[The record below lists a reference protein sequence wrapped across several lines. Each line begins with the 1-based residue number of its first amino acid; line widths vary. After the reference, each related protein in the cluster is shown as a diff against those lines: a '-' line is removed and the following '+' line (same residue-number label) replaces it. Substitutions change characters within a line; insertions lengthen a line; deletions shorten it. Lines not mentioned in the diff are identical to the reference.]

1 MKKQNLSMLKKV
13 AAASFAFL
21 LASCCLMAKPAV
33 AHAETTSAADAVISA
48 VNDNTKKSIQVKA
61 IYNESGTEL
70 IAYQVYIA
78 NDYNSEWCWNLGT
91 YYVHADVSTT
101 PYVADLSDINFTKY
115 TVGTYPELEVC
126 GYGTQTACLG
136 YEGDEYVYIGKG
148 GRLNTKGT
156 AHLTASGE
164 YVASKLSRIVFSNDR
179 VTVYLKRT
187 ATQAYKEVEKAIDAI
202 GEVTDTPECKA
213 RIEAAKEAY
222 NWLPKYEKDLVSNL
236 DTLYAAM
243 YPNYGL

>member
-1 MKKQNLSMLKKV
+1 MQKQSLSLPKKFV
-13 AAASFAFL
+13 AASFAVL
-21 LASCCLMAKPAV
+21 LAASSLTAMPSV
-33 AHAETTSAADAVISA
+33 AHAETTSAKDAVISTL
-48 VNDNTKKSIQVKA
+48 NDNTKKKISVEA

-70 IAYQVYIA
+70 ISYHVYIGD
-78 NDYNSEWCWNLGT
+78 DYDSEWYWNLGT

-101 PYVADLSDINFTKY
+101 PYVADLSDFNFSYY
-115 TVGTYPELEVC
+115 TVGTDPALYVSGC
-126 GYGTQTACLG
+126 GTQTAFLG
-136 YEGDEYVYIGKG
+136 YEGDEYVHISK
-148 GRLNTKGT
+148 GRLDPKGT
-156 AHLTASGE
+156 TRLKASGE
-164 YVASKLSRIVFSNDR
+164 YVASKLSRIVFSKDS

-222 NWLPKYEKDLVSNL
+222 NWLPKYEKDLVSNI
-236 DTLYAAM
+236 DALYAAM